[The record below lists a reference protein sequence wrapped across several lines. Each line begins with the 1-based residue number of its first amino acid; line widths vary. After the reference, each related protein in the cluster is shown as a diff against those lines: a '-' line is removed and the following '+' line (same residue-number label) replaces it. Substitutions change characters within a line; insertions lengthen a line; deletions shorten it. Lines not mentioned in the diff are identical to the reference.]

1 MEHVTETLGTQPGA
15 FFGGKLDKKTR
26 DSLSWT
32 VVLSKRSAIALSFLI
47 SED

>member
-1 MEHVTETLGTQPGA
+1 MEHVTETLGTRPGA

-32 VVLSKRSAIALSFLI
+32 AVLSKRSAIALNFFFDL
-47 SED
+47 